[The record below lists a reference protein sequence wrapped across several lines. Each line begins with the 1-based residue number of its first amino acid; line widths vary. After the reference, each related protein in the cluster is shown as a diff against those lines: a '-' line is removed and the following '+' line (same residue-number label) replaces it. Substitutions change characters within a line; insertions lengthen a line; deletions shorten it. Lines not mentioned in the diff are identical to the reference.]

1 MSDSPSRSR
10 GAGIRLGPRYKWMMS
25 CVATTFNID
34 ELVVEQE
41 FRNPETYDRIAA
53 TFEVG
58 GPRRLIV
65 SMQASSSSSDIDT
78 KKEGDLPPTIVVSDG
93 GSVSM
98 AGSKV
103 CYFVKTANVAIN
115 TDVSSDQ
122 YMIFGELSKNMLTS
136 VSTSL
141 GKLYQ
146 PVFEAKT
153 SWGQAEEAQ
162 TQEFS
167 GVMNNFLSDLT
178 DSMRA
183 ITKGVDL
190 KKPDTN
196 KYNLDE
202 RPLTNGTLAYGVKI
216 LASWCNT
223 IDGILEQDTSANANG
238 SSSGSS
244 NQQEAG
250 PMTELDFWKRYESF
264 CGGLDWCMLC
274 SCCAKRRAHCVC
286 LGSPW
291 FFSLLF
297 LLCICADVNKSCCP
311 LLNS

>member
-1 MSDSPSRSR
+1 
-10 GAGIRLGPRYKWMMS
+10 MMS

-65 SMQASSSSSDIDT
+65 SMQASSSSNDVDT

-146 PVFEAKT
+146 PVFEAKPR
-153 SWGQAEEAQ
+153 GAKPRKHKPK
-162 TQEFS
+162 
-167 GVMNNFLSDLT
+167 NFP
-178 DSMRA
+178 
-183 ITKGVDL
+183 G
-190 KKPDTN
+190 
-196 KYNLDE
+196 
-202 RPLTNGTLAYGVKI
+202 
-216 LASWCNT
+216 
-223 IDGILEQDTSANANG
+223 
-238 SSSGSS
+238 
-244 NQQEAG
+244 
-250 PMTELDFWKRYESF
+250 
-264 CGGLDWCMLC
+264 
-274 SCCAKRRAHCVC
+274 
-286 LGSPW
+286 
-291 FFSLLF
+291 
-297 LLCICADVNKSCCP
+297 
-311 LLNS
+311 